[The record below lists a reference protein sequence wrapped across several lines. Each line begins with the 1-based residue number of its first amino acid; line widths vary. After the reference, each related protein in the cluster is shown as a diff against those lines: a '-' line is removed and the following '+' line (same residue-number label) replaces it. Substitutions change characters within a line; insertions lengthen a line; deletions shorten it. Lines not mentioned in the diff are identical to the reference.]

1 MKLAGGKSYDN
12 GIDFTVKEGNESF
25 VYSARRNA
33 LNEVVT
39 CRNMMYERS
48 SANTFVKTL
57 ISGIMSILIVLILH
71 FAEKMADPF
80 YTKMGWLLVIA
91 VFWCGMLA
99 FLFVEGKLKKNHRTA
114 RYHSVEH
121 KILNFYTQNGYLPRT
136 TDDLAKMPNIYVCCG
151 STIAVVIALFGT
163 LSIISLMFVPTI
175 VLKILGIAVAA
186 LITLLL
192 WATDNCNFAQK
203 WTVRNPTHEEIELGI
218 CAMHRLA
225 KEISVL

>member
-71 FAEKMADPF
+71 FCARRIMA
-80 YTKMGWLLVIA
+80 
-91 VFWCGMLA
+91 
-99 FLFVEGKLKKNHRTA
+99 R
-114 RYHSVEH
+114 
-121 KILNFYTQNGYLPRT
+121 
-136 TDDLAKMPNIYVCCG
+136 
-151 STIAVVIALFGT
+151 
-163 LSIISLMFVPTI
+163 
-175 VLKILGIAVAA
+175 
-186 LITLLL
+186 
-192 WATDNCNFAQK
+192 
-203 WTVRNPTHEEIELGI
+203 
-218 CAMHRLA
+218 
-225 KEISVL
+225 

>member
-192 WATDNCNFAQK
+192 WATDKCNFAQK
-203 WTVRNPTHEEIELGI
+203 WSLCLKNSK
-218 CAMHRLA
+218 AD
-225 KEISVL
+225 